1 MILKLLNALLRGYGD
16 TVFPCVAEGL
26 TVQHSQ
32 LKSHT
37 ETIDR

>member
-1 MILKLLNALLRGYGD
+1 MIFKLLNALLRGYGD
-16 TVFPCVAEGL
+16 TAFTCVAEGL

-37 ETIDR
+37 ETVDW